1 MKTRYQAILSY
12 NGSNYH
18 GWAKQPGQETIQGIL
33 ENTIH
38 SIFKQKVKVY
48 AAGRTDAGVNAAGQV
63 IHFDFD
69 DISIK
74 TKHIMEALNK
84 ALPYDI
90 RIVRIKKAPK
100 NFNARFG
107 AKNKTYTYF
116 INVSSTKDAV
126 TSSHIYQYNKPLNI
140 SKIKKTNKVFLGQ
153 HNFLSFSTDERNGE
167 SLTRKI
173 TNIKISKHKDLVKIS
188 ITGTGFLR
196 SQVRMMVGSM
206 LALNE
211 DKISLSQIK
220 EWLSAPKK
228 GQATYK
234 APACGLCLMKVR
246 Y

>member
-18 GWAKQPGQETIQGIL
+18 GWAKQPGQATIQGIL
-33 ENTIH
+33 ENTIY
-38 SIFKQKVKVY
+38 SIFKQRTKVF
-48 AAGRTDAGVNAAGQV
+48 AAGRTDAGVNASGQV

-69 DISIK
+69 DIKITPK
-74 TKHIMEALNK
+74 QIMQALNK

-90 RIVRIKKAPK
+90 RINKLKKTSK
-100 NFNARFG
+100 TFNARFN
-107 AKNKTYTYF
+107 AKSKTYIYY
-116 INVSSTKDAV
+116 INTSTTKDAIS
-126 TSSHIYQYNKPLNI
+126 SSHIYQYNKPLNI

-153 HNFLSFSTDERNGE
+153 HNFLSFSTDERSGE
-167 SLTRKI
+167 SLCRNVSRI
-173 TNIKISKHKDLVKIS
+173 RISKKKDLVEIA

-196 SQVRMMVGSM
+196 SQVRMMVGAM

-220 EWLSAPKK
+220 QWLETPKK

-234 APACGLCLMKVR
+234 APACGLTLFKVN